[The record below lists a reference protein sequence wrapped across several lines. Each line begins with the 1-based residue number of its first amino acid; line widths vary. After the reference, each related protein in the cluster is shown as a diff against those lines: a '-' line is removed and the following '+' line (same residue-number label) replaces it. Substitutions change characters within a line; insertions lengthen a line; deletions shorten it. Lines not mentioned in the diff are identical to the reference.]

1 MIETGA
7 NAPQQQ
13 RSRSAIDR
21 RKSIE
26 WSRALLAAGSDWVV
40 LDTETTGLGLTDEV
54 IQIAVLSPDG
64 AVVLDSLVRPAERT
78 DIPAPASAIH
88 HITIDKLTGA
98 PTFAELTPRLAE
110 AVAGK
115 RIVAYNADYD
125 RRLLKQTA
133 LMSGGRAPQAQWECA
148 MIAYSRFV
156 GEWDSRK
163 NDYRF
168 QRLPSGDHT
177 AAGDCRATLRLIDLM
192 ARADG

>member
-7 NAPQQQ
+7 SAPPKHL
-13 RSRSAIDR
+13 SRGAIDR

-26 WSRALLAAGSDWVV
+26 WSRALLAAPSQWVV

-54 IQIAVLSPDG
+54 IQVAVVAPDG
-64 AVVLDSLVRPAERT
+64 AALLDSLVRPASRG
-78 DIPAPASAIH
+78 DIPASASAIH
-88 HITIDKLTGA
+88 HITIDMLAGA
-98 PTFAELTPRLAE
+98 PTFAQLAPRLAE
-110 AVAGK
+110 VVAGK
-115 RIVAYNADYD
+115 RIIAYNADYD

-133 LMSGGRAPQAQWECA
+133 LMSGGRAPQTQWECA
-148 MIAYSRFV
+148 MLTYSRFV

-168 QRLPSGDHT
+168 QRLPSGDHS
-177 AAGDCRATLRLIDLM
+177 AAGDCRATLKLIELM

>member
-13 RSRSAIDR
+13 RTRSAIDR

-26 WSRALLAAGSDWVV
+26 WSRALLAAASEWVV
-40 LDTETTGLGLTDEV
+40 
-54 IQIAVLSPDG
+54 
-64 AVVLDSLVRPAERT
+64 
-78 DIPAPASAIH
+78 
-88 HITIDKLTGA
+88 
-98 PTFAELTPRLAE
+98 LAE

-133 LMSGGRAPQAQWECA
+133 LMSGGRAPQAPWECA

-168 QRLPSGDHT
+168 QRLPSGDHS
-177 AAGDCRATLRLIDLM
+177 AAGDCRATLRLIELM
-192 ARADG
+192 ADATG

>member
-1 MIETGA
+1 MFEPGA
-7 NAPQQQ
+7 SAPPTQ

-26 WSRALLAAGSDWVV
+26 WARALLAAPSQWIV

-54 IQIAVLSPDG
+54 IQIAVVAPDG
-64 AVVLDSLVRPAERT
+64 SALLDSLVRPASRG
-78 DIPAPASAIH
+78 DIPAQSSAIH
-88 HITIDKLTGA
+88 HITIEMLTGA
-98 PTFAELTPRLAE
+98 PTFMKLTPRLEA

-115 RIVAYNADYD
+115 RIVAYNAEYD

-148 MIAYSRFV
+148 MLAYSRFV

-168 QRLPSGDHT
+168 QRLPSGDHS
-177 AAGDCRATLRLIDLM
+177 AAGDCRATLKLIELM
-192 ARADG
+192 AHAAD

>member
-1 MIETGA
+1 MIETSA
-7 NAPQQQ
+7 RAPRPQHG
-13 RSRSAIDR
+13 RSANDR
-21 RKSIE
+21 RQSIE
-26 WSRALLAAGSDWVV
+26 WSRALLAAPSGWVV

-54 IQIAVLSPDG
+54 IQIAVVAPDG
-64 AVVLDSLVRPAERT
+64 SALLDSLVRPARRG
-78 DIPAPASAIH
+78 DIPASASAIH
-88 HITIDKLTGA
+88 HITIDQLAGA
-98 PTFAELTPRLAE
+98 PTFAALTQRVAD

-115 RIVAYNADYD
+115 RIIAYNAEYD

-133 LMSGGRAPQAQWECA
+133 LMSGGRAPQARWECA

-168 QRLPSGDHT
+168 QRLPSGDHS
-177 AAGDCRATLRLIDLM
+177 AAGDCRATLKVIDLM